1 MKTIL
6 SILFRNYKK
15 NKLEPIKIETD
26 VSANCKELEKSEKL
40 DAVKIN
46 TNNDDFVTDMRTMT
60 TAISRRK
67 VES

>member
-46 TNNDDFVTDMRTMT
+46 TNNDFVTDMRTMT